1 MRNKLI
7 VLSILVTGFFSSVA
21 MAGGNHT
28 GEHKHQTK
36 ATRTNHE
43 HTSKEHRHVK
53 ATKHGDEHHHDNEAS
68 SVGKPALAA
77 KATKTIRLTTEDT
90 MRFIFASTPD
100 LKNGDIVKFVITNK
114 GQIAHEFSIGDE
126 TEQQAHREM
135 MRKMPGMVHQDGNT
149 VTIQPG
155 ETRELAWQFKSGN
168 DVVFACNIPGHFE
181 AGMVARAKIASS
193 HQHH

>member
-1 MRNKLI
+1 MRNKLT
-7 VLSILVTGFFSSVA
+7 VLSLVATGFLSSVA
-21 MAGGNHT
+21 MAGGNHAE
-28 GEHKHQTK
+28 EHKHQTN
-36 ATRTNHE
+36 ASQTNHE
-43 HTSKEHRHVK
+43 RANTDHSHIKE
-53 ATKHGDEHHHDNEAS
+53 TKHGDKHQHDNQAS
-68 SVGKPALAA
+68 SVGKPAMAA
-77 KATKTIRLTTEDT
+77 EATKTIHLTTEDT
-90 MRFIFASTPD
+90 MRFNFAATPD
-100 LKNGDIVKFVITNK
+100 LKNGDIVKFVVTNK

-168 DVVFACNIPGHFE
+168 QVVFACNIPGHFE